1 MADYQKMYYI
11 LCDAASRAIDFI
23 QTEPEASEQILRQ
36 ALAHAEDVYVETAS
50 EEENSD
56 NK

>member
-23 QTEPEASEQILRQ
+23 QTAPEAAEQILRQ
-36 ALAHAEDVYVETAS
+36 ALAHAEDIYVETAG
-50 EEENSD
+50 EED
-56 NK
+56 DDK